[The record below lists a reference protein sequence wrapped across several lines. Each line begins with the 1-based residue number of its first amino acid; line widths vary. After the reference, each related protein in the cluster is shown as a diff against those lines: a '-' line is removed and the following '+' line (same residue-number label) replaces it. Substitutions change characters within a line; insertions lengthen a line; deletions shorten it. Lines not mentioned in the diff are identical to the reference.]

1 MSDSANSLENEMDIR
16 FPMITISVSYDDLN
30 EPIHVD
36 LGSVPPFVAVSVM
49 EKVLEILKSL
59 VIGPKITFQGITLAE
74 PIFSSE
80 IGLHQFLSQFDGD
93 DEENGEENL

>member
-1 MSDSANSLENEMDIR
+1 MSGEANSLENEMGFR

-36 LGSVPPFVAVSVM
+36 LGSVPPFMAVSVM
-49 EKVLEILKSL
+49 EKVLEMLKPL

-80 IGLHQFLSQFDGD
+80 IGFQQFLNQFDT
-93 DEENGEENL
+93 DEEDDGNQ

>member
-1 MSDSANSLENEMDIR
+1 MSDEANSLENEMGFR

-36 LGSVPPFVAVSVM
+36 LGSVPPFMAVSVM
-49 EKVLEILKSL
+49 EKVLEMLKPL

-80 IGLHQFLSQFDGD
+80 IGFQQFLNQFDP
-93 DEENGEENL
+93 DEEDDGNQ

>member
-1 MSDSANSLENEMDIR
+1 MSDEVNSLENEMGFR

-36 LGSVPPFVAVSVM
+36 LGSVPPFMAVSVM
-49 EKVLEILKSL
+49 EKVLEMLKPL

-80 IGLHQFLSQFDGD
+80 IGFQQFLNQFDT
-93 DEENGEENL
+93 DEEDDGNQ

>member
-1 MSDSANSLENEMDIR
+1 MNDDVNSLENEMDIS

-36 LGSVPPFVAVSVM
+36 LGSVPPFIAVSVM
-49 EKVLEILKSL
+49 EKVLEMLKPI

-74 PIFSSE
+74 PVFSSE
-80 IGLHQFLSQFDGD
+80 IGFQQFLDQFDID
-93 DEENGEENL
+93 EDEEGNQ

>member
-1 MSDSANSLENEMDIR
+1 MDIS

-36 LGSVPPFVAVSVM
+36 LGSVPPFIAVSVM
-49 EKVLEILKSL
+49 EKVLEMLKTI

-74 PIFSSE
+74 PVFSSE
-80 IGLHQFLSQFDGD
+80 IGFQQFLNQFDID
-93 DEENGEENL
+93 EDEEGNQ

>member
-1 MSDSANSLENEMDIR
+1 MGFR

-36 LGSVPPFVAVSVM
+36 LGSVPPFMAVSVM
-49 EKVLEILKSL
+49 EKVLEMLKPL

-80 IGLHQFLSQFDGD
+80 IGFQQFLNQFDP
-93 DEENGEENL
+93 DEEDDGNQ

>member
-1 MSDSANSLENEMDIR
+1 VNDDVNSLENEMDIS

-36 LGSVPPFVAVSVM
+36 LGSVPPFIAVSVM
-49 EKVLEILKSL
+49 EKVLEMLKPI
-59 VIGPKITFQGITLAE
+59 VIGPKITFQGVTLAE

-80 IGLHQFLSQFDGD
+80 IGFQQFLNQFDID
-93 DEENGEENL
+93 EDEEGNQ

>member
-1 MSDSANSLENEMDIR
+1 MSDGANSLENEMNIR

-36 LGSVPPFVAVSVM
+36 LGSVPPFVAVSVL
-49 EKVLEILKSL
+49 EKVLEMMKSL

-74 PIFSSE
+74 PVFSNE
-80 IGLHQFLSQFDGD
+80 IGLHQFLSQFESDEDDG
-93 DEENGEENL
+93 GEEIL

>member
-1 MSDSANSLENEMDIR
+1 MSNDANSLESEMDIR

-49 EKVLEILKSL
+49 EKVLEMLKPL

-80 IGLHQFLSQFDGD
+80 IGFQQFLSQFDTDGD
-93 DEENGEENL
+93 DEENL

>member
-1 MSDSANSLENEMDIR
+1 MNDDVNSLENEMDIS

-36 LGSVPPFVAVSVM
+36 LGSVPPFIAVSVM
-49 EKVLEILKSL
+49 EKVLEMLKTI

-74 PIFSSE
+74 PVFSSE
-80 IGLHQFLSQFDGD
+80 IGFQQFLNQFDID
-93 DEENGEENL
+93 EDEEGNQ